1 MTDKR
6 KRRHAVSWFLVFLLG
21 CDLAFFF
28 FALFYRFG
36 VFNPSF
42 LANAFGKSG
51 YYQEQNEIAET
62 RLAEC
67 FQRAGLPEDFL
78 TFSVFKDA
86 FERNM
91 RNQVYGRQD
100 TVPELTGLS
109 IADEIGIRLDEMG
122 DDERS
127 LQAEGGILRLSSE
140 IGDAFH
146 ETGKV
151 AGVSVWQEA
160 KAALEQVFPMMV
172 MAFMVLLAVG
182 CVFLFFLQK
191 RKKKFFL
198 LLGIALAAGSALY
211 MVFCGIFLLGMGSDG
226 GSSMLLGNE
235 NVLKLY
241 RESVLTA
248 GLSIGAVGLIGA
260 ALAAGIGKF
269 WRQPTGKTQSM

>member
-6 KRRHAVSWFLVFLLG
+6 KRRHAASWFLVFLLG

-36 VFNPSF
+36 IFNPSF
-42 LANAFGKSG
+42 LANAFERSG
-51 YYQEQNEIAET
+51 FYQEQDKTAEA
-62 RLAEC
+62 RLADC
-67 FQRAGLPEDFL
+67 FRQAGLPEDFL
-78 TFSVFKDA
+78 PFSMFQNA

-109 IADEIGIRLDEMG
+109 IADEIGARLDEMG

-127 LQAEGGILRLSSE
+127 LQAEGGILRLSGE
-140 IGDAFH
+140 IGDAFQ
-146 ETGKV
+146 ETGRV
-151 AGVSVWQEA
+151 TGVLEWQEA
-160 KAALEQVFPMMV
+160 RSALEQAFPAMV
-172 MAFMVLLAVG
+172 AAFVVLLLAG
-182 CVFLFFLQK
+182 CGFLYFLQK

-198 LLGIALAAGSALY
+198 LLGMALAAGSVLY
-211 MVFCGIFLLGMGSDG
+211 AVLGAIVLFGLGMDG
-226 GSSMLLGNE
+226 GSSGLLGNE
-235 NVLKLY
+235 NVMKLY

-248 GLSIGAVGLIGA
+248 GFAIGGVGLLGA

-269 WRQPTGKTQSM
+269 WRQPEGKSQSL